1 MFSPKFS
8 PEFYEQTA
16 NYDERGE
23 TSNNIIKLFTLG
35 AQARLVLE
43 YD

>member
-16 NYDERGE
+16 NHDERGE